1 VGGGG
6 GANPSIL
13 LLSPPVPALSP
24 EIHNCE
30 CICILKRTSCL
41 TKCISVCIAH
51 KGRGGV
57 GREGRGGEGWGG
69 RGEGGTGYG
78 KRRMCNVVHGL
89 KKGCPMYCS
98 LLIICF
104 IPNI

>member
-1 VGGGG
+1 VGGRG

-13 LLSPPVPALSP
+13 LLSPPLPALSP

-41 TKCISVCIAH
+41 TKCISMCIAH

-57 GREGRGGEGWGG
+57 GRGGV
-69 RGEGGTGYG
+69 GEGGREGDKEG
-78 KRRMCNVVHGL
+78 AGCGL
-89 KKGCPMYCS
+89 KKGCPMFCS

-104 IPNI
+104 RPNI